1 MKSDDESAS
10 KELGFIAQE
19 VKEFIPQA
27 YVENGENDEK
37 FIGLN
42 YNSIVAVLVKAV
54 QELKEEIEQ
63 LKNK

>member
-1 MKSDDESAS
+1 MKADDELTE
-10 KELGFIAQE
+10 KQLGFIAQE

-27 YVENGENDEK
+27 YVENGIDEDR

-42 YNSIVAVLVKAV
+42 FNPIVAALVKAV
-54 QELKEEIEQ
+54 QELKAEIDE